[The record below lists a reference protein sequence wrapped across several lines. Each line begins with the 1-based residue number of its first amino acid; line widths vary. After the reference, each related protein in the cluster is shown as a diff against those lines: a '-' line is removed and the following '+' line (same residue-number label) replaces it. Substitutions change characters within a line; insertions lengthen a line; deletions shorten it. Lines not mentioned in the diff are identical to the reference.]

1 MTRRSIVILAVLA
14 GVLATTAV
22 IVRRPAATAEDA
34 HAAPAVRPTS
44 VVARAAAPAAKPDA
58 AGAREA
64 ALATVAAAQR
74 WIYLNDTQLESEVR
88 AVATPEA
95 ADRLVREEL
104 EQVSVARASLAT
116 SPGRVWWVVRPLA
129 WRADTATR
137 DTARIAVWTLTVLSA
152 ADVAVPQ
159 ADWLT
164 VTVDLRWSNGRWL
177 VDAIRDQPGPT
188 PATGLR
194 DEPWQPEPFDDAL
207 SGFTRIDESA

>member
-1 MTRRSIVILAVLA
+1 MPV
-14 GVLATTAV
+14 G
-22 IVRRPAATAEDA
+22 
-34 HAAPAVRPTS
+34 
-44 VVARAAAPAAKPDA
+44 ARAAIPAAKPDA

-74 WIYLNDTQLESEVR
+74 WLYLNDTQLESEVR

-137 DTARIAVWTLTVLSA
+137 DTARVSVWTLTVLSA
-152 ADVAVPQ
+152 ADVALPQ

-164 VTVDLRWSNGRWL
+164 VTVDLKWSNGRWL

-207 SGFTRIDESA
+207 SGFSRIDDAA

>member
-1 MTRRSIVILAVLA
+1 MTRRSLVVFVALACVVATIAVL
-14 GVLATTAV
+14 
-22 IVRRPAATAEDA
+22 VRRPGATAGDA
-34 HAAPAVRPTS
+34 RPATAVRAMP
-44 VVARAAAPAAKPDA
+44 VGARAAIPAAKPDA

-74 WIYLNDTQLESEVR
+74 WLYLNDSQLESEVR

-137 DTARIAVWTLTVLSA
+137 DTARVSVWTLTVLSA
-152 ADVAVPQ
+152 ADVALPQ

-164 VTVDLRWSNGRWL
+164 VTVDLKWSNGRWL

-207 SGFTRIDESA
+207 SGFSRIDDAA

>member
-1 MTRRSIVILAVLA
+1 MTRRSILVLA
-14 GVLATTAV
+14 AVAGIVATTAV
-22 IVRRPAATAEDA
+22 VVRRPDLT
-34 HAAPAVRPTS
+34 
-44 VVARAAAPAAKPDA
+44 
-58 AGAREA
+58 AGARKEAAVASAPTTVSAAPPVAGPDGAGARAA
-64 ALATVAAAQR
+64 ALATVAASQR
-74 WIYLNDTQLESEVR
+74 WLYLDDEELTSEVR

-95 ADRLVREEL
+95 ADRLVREEV
-104 EQVSVARASLAT
+104 EQVAVARASLAK

-129 WRADTATR
+129 WRADAATR

-152 ADVAVPQ
+152 ADVALPQ

-164 VTVDLRWSNGRWL
+164 VTVDLRWSKDRWL

-207 SGFTRIDESA
+207 SGFTRVEDAR

>member
-1 MTRRSIVILAVLA
+1 
-14 GVLATTAV
+14 
-22 IVRRPAATAEDA
+22 
-34 HAAPAVRPTS
+34 
-44 VVARAAAPAAKPDA
+44 
-58 AGAREA
+58 
-64 ALATVAAAQR
+64 LATVAAAQR
-74 WIYLNDTQLESEVR
+74 WLYLNDTQLESEVR

-137 DTARIAVWTLTVLSA
+137 DTARVSVWTLTVLSA
-152 ADVAVPQ
+152 ADVALPQ

-164 VTVDLRWSNGRWL
+164 VTVDLKWSNGRWL

-207 SGFTRIDESA
+207 SGFSRIDDAA